1 MVESGGIRSE
11 YGVLEL
17 GTGVVVWG
25 IGGLRD
31 WFVSFSCGEK
41 EKDALRR
48 PQNKNEKIK
57 YRFYEPFSF
66 VSFSAFAWCK
76 GSVFFV
82 CFGKN
87 GVFFGFSIG
96 VFSVFGVHCG
106 VFMVQMR
113 RSRTSKR

>member
-1 MVESGGIRSE
+1 M
-11 YGVLEL
+11 
-17 GTGVVVWG
+17 WG

-57 YRFYEPFSF
+57 YRFVKPFSF

-76 GSVFFV
+76 GSVFLLISAKTVF
-82 CFGKN
+82 
-87 GVFFGFSIG
+87 FFGFSIG
-96 VFSVFGVHCG
+96 VFSVFSVHCG
-106 VFMVQMR
+106 VFVFQMR